1 MREVLMSAGTIAT
14 IVLFL
19 VGLVKLPFKRFKEKH
34 PSWYKAVFYLFSLIL
49 SIALPILCHKYIL
62 KDSFSINF
70 LIHIFMTTAIVFGGY
85 AGYEGVGLKKMAN
98 KTVAS
103 IKANIGT
110 YSDTKIAKILKS
122 VGLDKIVEIDRAEKE
137 KAVLEAQKKLDEA
150 KKEQNK

>member
-1 MREVLMSAGTIAT
+1 
-14 IVLFL
+14 
-19 VGLVKLPFKRFKEKH
+19 
-34 PSWYKAVFYLFSLIL
+34 
-49 SIALPILCHKYIL
+49 
-62 KDSFSINF
+62 
-70 LIHIFMTTAIVFGGY
+70 MTTAIVFGGY